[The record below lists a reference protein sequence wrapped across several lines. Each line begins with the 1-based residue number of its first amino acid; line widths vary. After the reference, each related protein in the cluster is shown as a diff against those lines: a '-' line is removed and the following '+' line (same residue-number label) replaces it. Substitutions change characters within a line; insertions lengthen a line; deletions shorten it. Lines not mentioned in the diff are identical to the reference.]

1 MTMKAFREQVEA
13 AARHEGGMKLH
24 ACLALDASWF
34 AAIQEDV
41 RALLRRRRPSDVTAT
56 SHPTHWTNP
65 YGKATQYSLFN
76 ASGDTADTSVDH
88 NHQHEGK
95 SFNAAGCEALR
106 RLFGCFES
114 RALNLRLNG
123 LLPDSGLSPHEE
135 FVIHGDRLRLRFHL
149 PIFTN
154 EKASVVLDEERYRL
168 RPGYVYYFNN
178 GCVHAAENAGV
189 EERYHLV
196 WDLFLD
202 EWIWD
207 NVLDLDSTAVAD
219 PGLRKLSREEAAAV
233 MRSEPC
239 PVDEYIV
246 GTPTGQL
253 LMARRVRDES
263 GRETW
268 VRSPLAQP

>member
-1 MTMKAFREQVEA
+1 MTLEGFRAQVEA
-13 AARHEGGMKLH
+13 AARHEGGVKLH
-24 ACLALDASWF
+24 ACLAVEPAWF

-41 RALLRRRRPSDVTAT
+41 RRLLRQRSPSDVGAT

-65 YGKATQYSLFN
+65 YGKAVQYSLFN
-76 ASGDTADTSVDH
+76 ASGDTSDTSVDH
-88 NHQHEGK
+88 DHRHEGK

-106 RLFGCFES
+106 RFFACFET
-114 RALNLRLNG
+114 RVLNLRLNG

-135 FVIHGDRLRLRFHL
+135 FIIHGDRLRLRFHL
-149 PIFTN
+149 PIFTG
-154 EKASVVLDEERYRL
+154 EKASVVLDEERFHL

-189 EERYHLV
+189 EERYHLLF
-196 WDLFLD
+196 DLFLD
-202 EWIWD
+202 DWIWEQ
-207 NVLDLDSTAVAD
+207 VLDLDSPAVPD
-219 PGLRKLSREEAAAV
+219 PGLRKLSREEAAAA

-253 LMARRVRDES
+253 LRARRVRDES

-268 VRSPLAQP
+268 VRSPMAQP